1 MEYSYEILKAEPRHK
16 YLSVR
21 YFADGQDD
29 FFKNF
34 NPEDW
39 SSELSIK
46 ALIEQFA
53 PLVIQHW
60 SYQQASPNTSPV
72 EVGTIYVA
80 ESESPNVIVYPN
92 EADPPEY
99 DWVTQWIELNETP
112 DANNILQ
119 WSINEYSADE
129 KIINIR
135 RKRDGLL
142 RETDW
147 MILSDSSEANTAW
160 LDFRQAL
167 RDVPQQSDF
176 PDNVVWPTK
185 PE

>member
-21 YFADGQDD
+21 YYAEGQDD

-39 SSELSIK
+39 SSELNIK

-72 EVGTIYVA
+72 EPGTIYTA
-80 ESESPNVIVYPN
+80 ESELPNVVVYPD

-112 DANNILQ
+112 DANNVLQ
-119 WSINEYSADE
+119 WIINEYDNNE
-129 KIINIR
+129 KIFNIR

-142 RETDW
+142 RETDFYA
-147 MILSDSSEANTAW
+147 LSDTVEMDPAMATY
-160 LDFRQAL
+160 RQAL
-167 RDVPQQSDF
+167 RDITDQSGF
-176 PDNVVWPTK
+176 PDNVTWPTK
-185 PE
+185 P